1 MSLHIVQ
8 AGPLT
13 TLQDLGRTGYL
24 RYGINQAGVMDAVA
38 AAAVWR
44 LLGHAPGET
53 PLIEIPL
60 GGLSVSVDNPTTVA
74 VTSPGFRVSLD
85 GEACGASARLT
96 LQPNQVLDIKPG
108 PNGRFAYFGAHA
120 DWSVAPVLGA
130 YATHLRSG
138 VGPHGPLSAGDR
150 FELRPHAPL
159 AERRS
164 LPPLDHGAPELR
176 VLPGPQLDYFPDE
189 AVARFYS
196 QTWTVGPAS
205 DRMATSLVGDALTH
219 RGSHDILSDGIAF
232 GAVQVP
238 GSGQPFVLMADRG
251 TTGGYPKIATVISV
265 DLPRVAQARTGD
277 TLRFVP
283 CSLDEAAHLRT
294 AQAAALADW
303 LRTPGALDGTRLLSA
318 NLISGV
324 VSATRTP

>member
-24 RYGINQAGVMDAVA
+24 RYGINQAGVMDTVA
-38 AAAVWR
+38 ATAVWR
-44 LLGHAPGET
+44 LLGHTPGET
-53 PLIEIPL
+53 PVIEIPL
-60 GGLSVSVDNPTTVA
+60 GGLSVSVDTPTTVA
-74 VTSPGFRVSLD
+74 VVSPGFRISLD
-85 GEACGASARLT
+85 GDACGASARVT
-96 LQPNQVLDIKPG
+96 LQPGQVLDIKPG
-108 PNGRFAYFGAHA
+108 TTGRFAYFGAHA
-120 DWSVAPVLGA
+120 DWAVAPVLGA

-138 VGPHGPLSAGDR
+138 VGPHGTLAAGDR
-150 FELRPHAPL
+150 FEQQPRPLL
-159 AERRS
+159 AERPA
-164 LPPLDHGAPELR
+164 LPPFDHGTLALR
-176 VLPGPQLDYFPDE
+176 AVPGPQLDYFPDH
-189 AVARFYS
+189 AVSRFYS
-196 QTWTVGPAS
+196 QAWAVGPAS
-205 DRMATSLVGDALTH
+205 DRMATSLVGDALAH

-265 DLPRVAQARTGD
+265 DLPRVAQARPGD
-277 TLRFVP
+277 TLRFVQ
-283 CSLDEAAHLRT
+283 CTLDEAAQLRA
-294 AQAAALADW
+294 AQAEALEDW
-303 LRTPGALDGTRLLSA
+303 LRTPGAPDGTRLFSE